1 MWTGPG
7 VEPET
12 IAFRAIALATE
23 LPRATTNISLK
34 LPYILEWQAIFTQT
48 SKRGP
53 LTRYPTCMKRTLH
66 VHVHVRLV
74 QPKVN
79 QAPNGYTSKEETTR
93 WFRGNKLEA
102 LARLGLELGLGFSVH
117 RTSQLTTACWN
128 PYSRL
133 TLWSIPLCT
142 GNTRIETID
151 FKVDSSEHCF
161 KRCLN
166 TIKSCPFHYK

>member
-1 MWTGPG
+1 MAVEKNVDWTGSRTRDHRVPCDCSCHW
-7 VEPET
+7 
-12 IAFRAIALATE
+12 ATQ
-23 LPRATTNISLK
+23 ATTNISLK

-102 LARLGLELGLGFSVH
+102 LARLGLELGLGVQRSSDVTANDSMLKSVQ
-117 RTSQLTTACWN
+117 SV
-128 PYSRL
+128 
-133 TLWSIPLCT
+133 
-142 GNTRIETID
+142 D
-151 FKVDSSEHCF
+151 FMKHSPVHGQHKNRNHWF
-161 KRCLN
+161 QGW
-166 TIKSCPFHYK
+166 